1 MTTNAFISNELI
13 EVNLNA
19 NGVSPLNYVTLPEG
33 SEISGFGESTPLVD
47 VTHYQSTS
55 REYIG
60 GLADG
65 DEFSITSNRVHAS
78 PDYQNQMMVTLK
90 GLTRGMRITE
100 TDTSVSPNTVRIYS
114 FDVVILGWT
123 QNAPVGDKVSITF
136 NFKITGGITIS

>member
-1 MTTNAFISNELI
+1 MATNAFLSRETI
-13 EVNLNA
+13 EINLNA

-47 VTHYQSTS
+47 VTHYGSTS

-65 DEFSITSNRVHAS
+65 DEFSITCNRVHAS
-78 PDYQNQMMVTLK
+78 PNYQETLMSTLK

-100 TDTSVSPNTVRIYS
+100 TDASVSPNTSTIYT
-114 FDVVILGWT
+114 FDVVVLGYT
-123 QNAPVGDKVSITF
+123 INPPVGDRVQITF
-136 NFKITGGITIS
+136 NFKITGGVTIA